1 MWKSDT
7 MSGMLTINLSRPIAS
22 AAILPD
28 YREPAVA
35 EQVGTQES
43 VEQVSRRELDAQKAV
58 FVRACQ
64 TLNGVVE
71 KLNEFCEKMFAGHRE
86 EIAHLSVEI
95 ARKILVQKVENGDYE
110 IESIVKEALDN
121 APGHEDLAV
130 HLHPDDVEQCH
141 KAQQDEPNGALA
153 GIRFVS
159 DPNIGRAECL
169 LESPKGIVKSLID
182 ENLERIARALKN
194 G

>member
-1 MWKSDT
+1 LWKSNT

-22 AAILPD
+22 VAILAGC
-28 YREPAVA
+28 REPAVG
-35 EQVGTQES
+35 EQVAKQES
-43 VEQVSRRELDAQKAV
+43 IEQVSTRELDAQKAV
-58 FVRACQ
+58 FVRTCQ

-86 EIAHLSVEI
+86 EISHLSVEI
-95 ARKILVQKVENGDYE
+95 ARKILMSKVENGDYE

-121 APGHEDLAV
+121 VPGHEDLAV
-130 HLHPDDVEQCH
+130 HLHPDDVAQCH
-141 KAQQDEPNGALA
+141 KAQEDEPNGALA

-159 DPNIGRAECL
+159 DLNIGRAECL
-169 LESPKGIVKSLID
+169 LESPRGIVKSLID
-182 ENLERIARALKN
+182 ENLERIARALNN

>member
-1 MWKSDT
+1 

-22 AAILPD
+22 VAILAD
-28 YREPAVA
+28 HCEPAVGGRV
-35 EQVGTQES
+35 EKQES
-43 VEQVSRRELDAQKAV
+43 IEQASTRELDAQKAV
-58 FVRACQ
+58 FVRACR

-95 ARKILVQKVENGDYE
+95 ARKILMYKVENGDYE

-121 APGHEDLAV
+121 APGREGLAV
-130 HLHPDDVEQCH
+130 RLHPDDVAQCQ
-141 KAQQDEPNGALA
+141 KAQQDEPNGAMA

-159 DPNIGRAECL
+159 DSNIGRAECL